1 MFRITTKMAL
11 LSTDTI
17 ETESHMHT
25 DVAAAPTRT
34 VITKAGKF
42 VISVDPHPTHDHSE

>member
-25 DVAAAPTRT
+25 DVVAAPTKT
-34 VITKAGKF
+34 VIVITEPGKF
-42 VISVDPHPTHDHSE
+42 VISVDPHLP